1 MFDPSKSTHFKVL
14 SGATWN
20 ITYGDGSGAS
30 GTVGTD
36 VVTVGGISVSGQ
48 AVEIATKVSSG
59 FMSDPSDG
67 LLGLAF
73 SSMNTGVN
81 ATLELSFSQQ
91 VDIPTVIPTPQ
102 KTFFDTAKSSLSS
115 PLFTADLKYH
125 AAGLYY
131 LTFIDPSLMTCLY

>member
-1 MFDPSKSTHFKVL
+1 MFSISLPSSEQTGHTLFDPSKSTHFKVL

-81 ATLELSFSQQ
+81 ATLDLSFSQQ
-91 VDIPTVIPTPQ
+91 VDIPN
-102 KTFFDTAKSSLSS
+102 S
-115 PLFTADLKYH
+115 
-125 AAGLYY
+125 
-131 LTFIDPSLMTCLY
+131 DPHTSENIL